1 MKVSE
6 ENDCT
11 NCLHGGEA
19 RIIGTPCEPCIVA
32 ASVEGIKYK
41 GWTESPLVSDCCGAS
56 PDGIEGCEET
66 GICPACREHCEFVR
80 L

>member
-1 MKVSE
+1 MKTSQ

-19 RIIGTPCEPCIVA
+19 QIIGTPCEPCIVA

-41 GWTESPLVSDCCGAS
+41 GWTESPLVSDCCGAEAG
-56 PDGIEGCEET
+56 DLLDLE
-66 GICPACREHCEFVR
+66 ICPVCREHCEFVR